1 MISPRSRPDLFPI
14 PQGFSDWKRADFNAF
29 VRGCELFGRNDLASV
44 TSEVEG
50 KTEKEV
56 AKYASTFFAR
66 YKEIKDWEKVL
77 VTCVLC
83 RCIMIVVEAAPSVH
97 PLVSSSLVGD
107 A

>member
-1 MISPRSRPDLFPI
+1 M
-14 PQGFSDWKRADFNAF
+14 
-29 VRGCELFGRNDLASV
+29 
-44 TSEVEG
+44 
-50 KTEKEV
+50 
-56 AKYASTFFAR
+56 AKYASTFFTR

-97 PLVSSSLVGD
+97 PLVSSSVAGD